1 VTRRASAVGAGVV
14 ASVGVRR
21 EPGSTLSSRAAAEED
36 RVEIWQIVAFAFVAL
51 LPLALTADFWPHRE
65 RLDLRGRPVAR
76 EWERQL
82 HPTVPGEDEHH

>member
-1 VTRRASAVGAGVV
+1 
-14 ASVGVRR
+14 
-21 EPGSTLSSRAAAEED
+21 
-36 RVEIWQIVAFAFVAL
+36 VEIWQIVAFAFVAL

>member
-1 VTRRASAVGAGVV
+1 VPSALGGGDV
-14 ASVGVRR
+14 ASVGVRP
-21 EPGSTLSSRAAAEED
+21 EPGSTLSSRAAEED

-51 LPLALTADFWPHRE
+51 LPLALMADFWPHRE